1 MARARSTSSRPRRR
15 NVQDGLHAY
24 CSSAHR
30 TTAARKSWSSCSPS
44 PMWILRKPSGCVASP
59 CTAALAS
66 SRSKGVRTS
75 ACACATCPG
84 LTPPCADI
92 FLALAT
98 SVTDVG
104 NTRLGAAT
112 PEHVAKIDEI
122 AFYSLTSAT
131 WDDLQAA
138 ADALPSPSSTEYA
151 DAGGS
156 GAYAAPPPFEHP
168 CSPLAKVRPP
178 ARSRRPAAADARRY
192 SRRATST
199 SRPRRTGI
207 SLRASHTAS
216 AARRTRAASR
226 RASCGTSTSCAGC
239 SRSAARS
246 HRPRAPSSTRA
257 SSSCVAA
264 RGARARARLTG
275 ADSRG
280 PGLRG
285 RAHART
291 PRAADERRAHRRDA
305 RGHLPP
311 REDACGHAFQH
322 AWRRRRRQRC
332 ELCRGRCLPALTW
345 RKSSLNTGF
354 RRRHCSAQSSTA
366 SAMCKSAGA
375 CPVRLRGTCACGR

>member
-1 MARARSTSSRPRRR
+1 MGRLALKQTSVLYCHFLLACPLSARPSLPKPDCRAPGGPGRAADPPFPSRTSANSAPQCFPSSARLAVQVSCAKQKRIIQYTKTRCIFLRVMARARCTSSRPRRR
-15 NVQDGLHAY
+15 SAQDGLHAC

-30 TTAARKSWSSCSPS
+30 TTAARKWWSSCSPS
-44 PMWILRKPSGCVASP
+44 PMSISRRQSGCVASP

-66 SRSKGVRTS
+66 SRSKGVRTGV
-75 ACACATCPG
+75 CACATCPG
-84 LTPPCADI
+84 LTPPCSDI

-199 SRPRRTGI
+199 SRPRRTGT
-207 SLRASHTAS
+207 SPHASRTVS

-246 HRPRAPSSTRA
+246 RRPRAPS
-257 SSSCVAA
+257 
-264 RGARARARLTG
+264 
-275 ADSRG
+275 
-280 PGLRG
+280 
-285 RAHART
+285 
-291 PRAADERRAHRRDA
+291 
-305 RGHLPP
+305 
-311 REDACGHAFQH
+311 
-322 AWRRRRRQRC
+322 
-332 ELCRGRCLPALTW
+332 
-345 RKSSLNTGF
+345 
-354 RRRHCSAQSSTA
+354 
-366 SAMCKSAGA
+366 
-375 CPVRLRGTCACGR
+375 